1 MVKASDFFGS
11 DYMKAGHFTKPKLL
25 EITKVAIEL
34 LQGDADKTRPV
45 VYFGGEDRGLVLNA
59 TNCNTLAEYL
69 GDDFEDWPGNKAV
82 VFPTTCDFHGKQV
95 DCLRVRKPKNQ
106 PPAVQEESADDAF

>member
-1 MVKASDFFGS
+1 SDKYNAKTASR
-11 DYMKAGHFTKPKLL
+11 
-25 EITKVAIEL
+25 
-34 LQGDADKTRPV
+34 Q
-45 VYFGGEDRGLVLNA
+45 A

-82 VFPTTCDFHGKQV
+82 VFPTTCDFQGKQV